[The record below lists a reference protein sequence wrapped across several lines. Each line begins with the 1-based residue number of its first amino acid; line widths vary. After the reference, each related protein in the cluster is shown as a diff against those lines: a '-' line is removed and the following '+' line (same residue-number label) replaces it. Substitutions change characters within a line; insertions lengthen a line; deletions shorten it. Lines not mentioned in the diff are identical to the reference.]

1 MEGRHALPDPAGY
14 VLPMSVLRPA
24 PCGVL
29 RPLLTP
35 SFTRAEPP
43 TVSLGKPIPPDAWT
57 PLVDQSMPA
66 EARTPFFSHWI
77 SSYFAHGD
85 LSTRDPKAISYVVPS
100 TARAP
105 TIYGMSD
112 AELAR
117 SVYEPSAF
125 GSDMAFMIFS
135 APQIAATYHK
145 AVFDKALRALVPRMR
160 VVVFSGDSTA
170 SFSIPS
176 QWAVED
182 DDKAAGG
189 GFVAVKWIP
198 GFNHL
203 VRVSARSA

>member
-1 MEGRHALPDPAGY
+1 
-14 VLPMSVLRPA
+14 
-24 PCGVL
+24 
-29 RPLLTP
+29 
-35 SFTRAEPP
+35 
-43 TVSLGKPIPPDAWT
+43 
-57 PLVDQSMPA
+57 MPA

-105 TIYGMSD
+105 AIYGMSD

-135 APQIAATYHK
+135 APQVAAVYKK
-145 AVFDKALRALVPRMR
+145 AVFDKGLRALVPRMR

-189 GFVAVKWIP
+189 SSLSSGSRISTTISFVLFFV
-198 GFNHL
+198 GYSRLMHC
-203 VRVSARSA
+203 RRTS